1 MLLSQ
6 AQQTAI
12 LDDMIIYRSNPAQAL
27 LREREA
33 LESRSNLSLLDLMK
47 CVVTTVPQSSTIAAQ
62 ANRGPSYRPDCA
74 GCTRIIIIIIVE
86 FGLWPSKD
94 GHSLIIPYA
103 SGNLMRATECII
115 SLQ

>member
-6 AQQTAI
+6 AQQSAI

-62 ANRGPSYRPDCA
+62 ATRTDWAS
-74 GCTRIIIIIIVE
+74 CTRIIIIIIVE

>member
-1 MLLSQ
+1 MKPELLLSQ
-6 AQQTAI
+6 AQQTAN

-62 ANRGPSYRPDCA
+62 ATRPDWA

>member
-6 AQQTAI
+6 AQQSAI

-47 CVVTTVPQSSTIAAQ
+47 CVVTTVPQSSTIATQ
-62 ANRGPSYRPDCA
+62 ATRPDWA

>member
-1 MLLSQ
+1 MLLFQ

-12 LDDMIIYRSNPAQAL
+12 LDGMIIYRSNPAQAL

-62 ANRGPSYRPDCA
+62 ATRPDW
-74 GCTRIIIIIIVE
+74 GRLHQNYYYYYRRIWIMALQRWSFSYHTIC
-86 FGLWPSKD
+86 LWQPNES
-94 GHSLIIPYA
+94 
-103 SGNLMRATECII
+103 N
-115 SLQ
+115 

>member
-1 MLLSQ
+1 MSELLLS
-6 AQQTAI
+6 QQTAI

-62 ANRGPSYRPDCA
+62 ATRPDWA

>member
-1 MLLSQ
+1 MLLFQ

-12 LDDMIIYRSNPAQAL
+12 LDGMIIYRSNPAQAL

-62 ANRGPSYRPDCA
+62 ANRPDWA